1 MIMKTIIIEIERE
14 MIDVL
19 DDLEM
24 NKLHKVLIKA
34 LEKLDVNENKYN
46 KNSLDEIINYC
57 EIKSINLNLNL

>member
-1 MIMKTIIIEIERE
+1 MKTIIIEIERE